1 MTSNELN
8 DMKNDF
14 HRYYSESSCNCA
26 SNFIKDYP
34 ALSALIASGAVISAT
49 TLFSS
54 KARKV
59 LFPAIKYIGKQ
70 QLKLFAGIGI
80 LSIATYMVN
89 ESVHLDDEFDNNED
103 DEIILNN
110 YMK

>member
-1 MTSNELN
+1 MTVF
-8 DMKNDF
+8 DM
-14 HRYYSESSCNCA
+14 A
-26 SNFIKDYP
+26 
-34 ALSALIASGAVISAT
+34 
-49 TLFSS
+49 

>member
-14 HRYYSESSCNCA
+14 NKSYRKSSCNCS
-26 SNFIKDYP
+26 SNFIKNFP
-34 ALSALIASGAVISAT
+34 ALSILIASGTIISAT
-49 TLFSS
+49 TLFNP

-80 LSIATYMVN
+80 LSISTYIAKK
-89 ESVHLDDEFDNNED
+89 SVDLDDDLYNNEK
-103 DEIILNN
+103 DEIILSN
-110 YMK
+110 YNK

>member
-1 MTSNELN
+1 MTSNELL
-8 DMKNDF
+8 DMKDDF
-14 HRYYSESSCNCA
+14 NKSYKKSSCNCKL
-26 SNFIKDYP
+26 NFIKDYP
-34 ALSALIASGAVISAT
+34 ALSILIASGAIVSAT
-49 TLFSS
+49 TLFNP

-80 LSIATYMVN
+80 LSISTYIAKKGID
-89 ESVHLDDEFDNNED
+89 LDCDLNNSEK

-110 YMK
+110 YTK